1 MNKRLEKKFTKIAQ
15 EILNIETL
23 ERRWSDTYDFNEVS
37 VWSLKKALK
46 AAYDLGVESQMK
58 KAV

>member
-1 MNKRLEKKFTKIAQ
+1 MNKRLKKKFTKIAQ
-15 EILNIETL
+15 EILNIKTL

>member
-46 AAYDLGVESQMK
+46 AAYDLGVESQIK